1 MNTRRMALLPM
12 LLFAAHA
19 AGQHIAPNSL
29 PPPLS
34 PPLLARPSYD
44 PHPPAVPPQSVEAP
58 AATEALPEI
67 EPPESGLEVT
77 PGHRIVGCVQ
87 VPIYQDRGPY
97 YQGPR
102 WPGEIPYEYDGNVT
116 QANRTLFDAAMAEVE
131 SYCDIDFVPRDWFH
145 TSWIHVQNSG
155 GNNAPVGLRPGQGIV
170 NILNWNFQYI
180 MVHELFHVLGIYHE
194 QSRTD
199 RGNFV
204 TINTGS
210 ICQTCCPDSQGNPGP
225 CDPNFQIEGLSG
237 TIGIYNF
244 DSFMHY
250 GATAFGV
257 GTPPAQTITV
267 QPAFA
272 TVWQSRIGQ
281 RTHATFGDRCT
292 AIYLYQPGWAK
303 VSQIGGSNGPGTWA
317 NPFNNF
323 PDAYAAA
330 PTGGDVILRSGYFTG
345 LGFKNKRMRLHA
357 PDGGVRIGQ

>member
-1 MNTRRMALLPM
+1 MNMRRMVLLAMPV
-12 LLFAAHA
+12 LAAHA
-19 AGQHIAPNSL
+19 TGQHVPPNSV

-44 PHPPAVPPQSVEAP
+44 PHPPEVTPEKVEAL
-58 AATEALPEI
+58 AAREEQPEI
-67 EPPESGLEVT
+67 VAPESGLEVT

-97 YQGPR
+97 SQGPR
-102 WPGEIPYEYDGNVT
+102 WPGVIPYEYDGNVT

-131 SYCDIDFVPRDWFH
+131 SYCDVDFVPRDWFH
-145 TSWIHVQNSG
+145 TSWLHVQNSA
-155 GNNAPVGLRPGQGIV
+155 GNNAPIGLGPGERIV
-170 NILNWNFQYI
+170 NILNWNVQYI
-180 MVHELFHVLGIYHE
+180 MVHELFHVLGVYHE

-199 RGNFV
+199 RNNFV
-204 TINTGS
+204 TINTGN
-210 ICQTCCPDSQGNPGP
+210 ICQTCCSGGP
-225 CDPNFQIEGLSG
+225 CDSNFQIEGASG

-250 GATAFGV
+250 PRTAFAVVAGV
-257 GTPPAQTITV
+257 DTITV
-267 QPAFA
+267 QPAHA
-272 TVWQSRIGQ
+272 AIWQNRIGQ
-281 RTHATFGDRCT
+281 RTHWSFGDRST

-303 VSQIGGSNGPGTWA
+303 IAQIGGSNGPGTWA

-345 LGFKNKRMRLHA
+345 LGFKNKRMRVHA